1 MMNMKK
7 IEVLGTGCPTCK
19 RLYAN
24 VEQAIQDLGMR
35 AELVRVDD
43 IAAII
48 GRGVM
53 VPPALV
59 VDGEIQAEGRVP
71 DVNEIKK
78 LLGA

>member
-7 IEVLGTGCPTCK
+7 IEVLGTGCPTCR

-24 VEQAIQDLGMR
+24 VEQAVQDLGIKT
-35 AELVRVDD
+35 EIVKVED

-59 VDGEIQAEGRVP
+59 VDGEVQAEGRVP

>member
-1 MMNMKK
+1 MKK
-7 IEVLGTGCPTCK
+7 IEVLGTGCPTCR

-24 VEQAIQDLGMR
+24 VEQAVQDLGIQ
-35 AELVRVDD
+35 AELVKVDD

-59 VDGEIQAEGRVP
+59 VDGEIRAEGRVP
-71 DVNEIKK
+71 DVKEIKT

>member
-1 MMNMKK
+1 MKK
-7 IEVLGTGCPTCK
+7 IEVLGTGCPTCR

-24 VEQAIQDLGMR
+24 VEQAVQDLGIKT
-35 AELVRVDD
+35 EIVKVED

-59 VDGEIQAEGRVP
+59 VDGEVQAEGRVP